1 MLFRSGGQ
9 RIDLLGVKKADLPRV
24 WADLDMPS
32 GHAYA
37 KALRTV
43 KTCVGSEWCRFGVQD
58 STQMGID
65 LERTFAKMY
74 APHKV
79 KLAVSGC
86 PRNCAESGIKDVGVI
101 GVDSG
106 WEIYVAG
113 NGGIKTE
120 VAQFL
125 CKVKTAGEVLEYSG
139 AFLQVY
145 REEARYLDRTVHWV
159 ARVGL
164 DYVKQRVVEDAA
176 GRKALYGRL
185 LYALQGETDPWAD
198 RAQGKVAAREY
209 EELTV

>member
-1 MLFRSGGQ
+1 MFG
-9 RIDLLGVKKADLPRV
+9 IKKEDLPKV

-65 LERTFAKMY
+65 LEQALWKLNS
-74 APHKV
+74 PHKV
-79 KLAVSGC
+79 KIAVSGC
-86 PRNCAESGIKDVGVI
+86 PRNCAESGIKDVGII

-106 WEIYVAG
+106 WELYVAG

-125 CKVKTAGEVLEYSG
+125 VKVKTREEVLEYSG
-139 AFLQVY
+139 AFLQLY
-145 REEARYLDRTVHWV
+145 REEARYLDRTVHYV
-159 ARVGL
+159 ERVGL
-164 DYVKQRVVEDAA
+164 DYVKQRIIEDAA
-176 GRKALYGRL
+176 NRNALYERL
-185 LYALQGETDPWAD
+185 RYALQEEKDPWATEN
-198 RAQGKVAAREY
+198 VNPREFAP
-209 EELTV
+209 LSI